1 MATLQELIDG
11 KPGMMVYLVKDG
23 QEYQF
28 NHMVD
33 ESTVMM
39 YDGTTFPK
47 NDDGWE
53 YAQRNTFLH
62 KAEGLEKAKNQAKN
76 NVDTA
81 IALFRLKH
89 ITSIPGQDAT
99 YARKEKAAQEWTD
112 EASPDINDPKYRYL
126 KAENN
131 ARGRAGVSE
140 TPDETAGFLLAV
152 AGGWDAINA
161 AAEEERIAGKMAID
175 NATTEG
181 GVLSALNDAL
191 SAIEAL

>member
-11 KPGMMVYLVKDG
+11 RPDTLVFLTKGG
-23 QEYQF
+23 QDYQF
-28 NHMVD
+28 NCAKGD
-33 ESTVMM
+33 DIIM
-39 YDGTTFPK
+39 YDGSVHPK
-47 NDDGWE
+47 TDTGWE
-53 YAQRNTFLH
+53 YSQANSFMHEDEALD
-62 KAEGLEKAKNQAKN
+62 KAKRQAKGD
-76 NVDTA
+76 VDTA
-81 IALFRLKH
+81 VAMFRLKY

-99 YARKEKAAQEWTD
+99 YARKEKAAQEWTA
-112 EASPDINDPKYRYL
+112 EATPDINDPKYRYL
-126 KAENN
+126 KAENS